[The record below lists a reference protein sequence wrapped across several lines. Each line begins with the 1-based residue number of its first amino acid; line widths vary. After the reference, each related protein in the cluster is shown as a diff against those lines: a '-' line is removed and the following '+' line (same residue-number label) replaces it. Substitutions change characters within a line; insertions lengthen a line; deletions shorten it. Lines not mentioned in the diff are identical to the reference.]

1 MEKSKLKYLKT
12 LGEYKRQAMSC
23 SNIPYTLSLLLDAS
37 VVFGTEKVLSCA
49 EYYILSQEIYAKC
62 LVNLTI
68 FL

>member
-12 LGEYKRQAMSC
+12 LGEYKIQAMSC

-49 EYYILSQEIYAKC
+49 EYYFQEIYAKC